1 MVSPSPV
8 IKAFYLQAVC
18 CFFFSKLWIYLHL
31 YIVKEGFSFFLMN
44 IFHLLL
50 IRYGRGGRGKEEIR
64 DNIQIF
70 FHNRSDLSLQ
80 ESGRSTDICV
90 P

>member
-18 CFFFSKLWIYLHL
+18 CFFSELWIYLHP

-44 IFHLLL
+44 IFLSPL
-50 IRYGRGGRGKEEIR
+50 IGYVRGGGGDR
-64 DNIQIF
+64 
-70 FHNRSDLSLQ
+70 
-80 ESGRSTDICV
+80 
-90 P
+90 